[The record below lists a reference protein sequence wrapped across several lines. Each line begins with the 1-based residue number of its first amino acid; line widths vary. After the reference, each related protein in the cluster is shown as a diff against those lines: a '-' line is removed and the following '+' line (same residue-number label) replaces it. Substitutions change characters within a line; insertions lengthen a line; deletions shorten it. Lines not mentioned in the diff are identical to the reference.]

1 MAVGDK
7 IPYNSYI
14 FLGIYSIVLLIISIL
29 IQRYYIRKNSSI
41 FINILCVFIWFTS
54 LSMIIIFPF
63 DLFQDSIFENDEEN
77 KGKAKIFSEFLY
89 WNFYVLGF
97 LVVDNLKAYL
107 TNGNFTFTT
116 KLISTLKGMGI
127 FLSIFL
133 GFGVILN
140 LLLRFIKFILND
152 EKEESPLAIF
162 IKILQTIV
170 GMPMM
175 IAYLM
180 FLGCALGDI
189 PRDLYDK
196 YNYKRR
202 NKRLCWDITHVTRKY
217 KNETEFL
224 ILSINKIKLTQDKIK
239 NTNQDDLQKEIKNAK
254 DAMDQEN
261 DLEEKKNKKKIYNNL
276 KGLKEL
282 YKCENEMN
290 EVLGNLEDTVKE
302 FNLNI
307 SIDSIDKPEE
317 KRILNDKDELIDINA
332 KLKIYCTQIYRINY
346 QKYSIYKE
354 WAEIKTFTQKDLNIK
369 SLNEKDNDNNIKMD
383 IKEQNMIEEKEAD
396 NFEFQKLELTNKQI
410 LYYKHMPKVSYVL
423 IFLFMIYGVLM
434 IIGQLEFT
442 FGWDAITGKFY
453 RWLFTTVWIITPIRL
468 FPMFFTFY
476 AVSYSFSSIK
486 SDITHCVFGNRQTEP
501 VHMLFFCGMLAKFIC
516 PLIYNFIEI
525 MFNLEYKK
533 KNGLDLDNSKYH
545 TKITSYFEEQFGFL
559 KEDNVVIFVSKIALL
574 FLFLKAFILNI
585 TGCYGSFAYKKNKYL
600 SYNARYIE
608 KELEIMEGEEILN
621 EMNKKYGN
629 NLKQLKKDNIF
640 EP

>member
-41 FINILCVFIWFTS
+41 FINIICVFIWFAS

-63 DLFQDSIFENDEEN
+63 DLFQDSIFENNEEN

-97 LVVDNLKAYL
+97 LVVDNLKVYL

-116 KLISTLKGMGI
+116 KLISILKGMGI
-127 FLSIFL
+127 FLPIFL
-133 GFGVILN
+133 GFGIILN

-152 EKEESPLAIF
+152 EKEESFLAIF
-162 IKILQTIV
+162 IKIIQTIL

-202 NKRLCWDITHVTRKY
+202 NKRLCWDITHATRKY

-254 DAMDQEN
+254 DDMEQEN

-276 KGLKEL
+276 KGLKGL

-290 EVLGNLEDTVKE
+290 KVLGNLEDKVKE

-307 SIDSIDKPEE
+307 SID
-317 KRILNDKDELIDINA
+317 
-332 KLKIYCTQIYRINY
+332 
-346 QKYSIYKE
+346 
-354 WAEIKTFTQKDLNIK
+354 
-369 SLNEKDNDNNIKMD
+369 
-383 IKEQNMIEEKEAD
+383 
-396 NFEFQKLELTNKQI
+396 
-410 LYYKHMPKVSYVL
+410 
-423 IFLFMIYGVLM
+423 
-434 IIGQLEFT
+434 
-442 FGWDAITGKFY
+442 
-453 RWLFTTVWIITPIRL
+453 
-468 FPMFFTFY
+468 
-476 AVSYSFSSIK
+476 
-486 SDITHCVFGNRQTEP
+486 
-501 VHMLFFCGMLAKFIC
+501 
-516 PLIYNFIEI
+516 
-525 MFNLEYKK
+525 
-533 KNGLDLDNSKYH
+533 
-545 TKITSYFEEQFGFL
+545 
-559 KEDNVVIFVSKIALL
+559 
-574 FLFLKAFILNI
+574 
-585 TGCYGSFAYKKNKYL
+585 
-600 SYNARYIE
+600 
-608 KELEIMEGEEILN
+608 
-621 EMNKKYGN
+621 
-629 NLKQLKKDNIF
+629 
-640 EP
+640 